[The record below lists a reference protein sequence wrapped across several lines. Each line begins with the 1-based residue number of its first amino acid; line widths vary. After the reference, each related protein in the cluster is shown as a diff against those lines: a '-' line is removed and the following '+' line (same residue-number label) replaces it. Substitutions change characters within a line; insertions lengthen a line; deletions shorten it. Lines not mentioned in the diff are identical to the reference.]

1 HDPIAGRLSRR
12 HRHDCVSWRVYSD
25 VQSAVPRGEQVIR
38 SDQAEGRIY
47 PLRMT
52 HWRPWRIARMR
63 GGLAARSVV
72 LVVLLVVA
80 TAAGV
85 GAAAPPT
92 IAGQAERPADE
103 RLAGR

>member
-1 HDPIAGRLSRR
+1 M
-12 HRHDCVSWRVYSD
+12 YSD

-72 LVVLLVVA
+72 LVVLQPNSA
-80 TAAGV
+80 TLSVSTAMRVRTALCV
-85 GAAAPPT
+85 RF
-92 IAGQAERPADE
+92 IVRSS
-103 RLAGR
+103 